1 MLQILD
7 RYIIKRYLGTFIVLL
22 ILFIPIG
29 IMANLAEKIDN
40 IMAHKD
46 LKFTQVLMY
55 YFNFTIHFA
64 NLLFPLLLF
73 ISVIWFT
80 SKMANQTEIIAIL
93 SSGISFNR
101 FLRPYLIGA
110 TIVVVTA
117 LGLGM
122 FIVPKASKFY
132 NEFNYQYLKSS
143 RKRNKKARVENL
155 YRKISETEYI
165 YAHTFFAKDRLA
177 NTFTLESF
185 EGTELKHK
193 ISADK
198 LRYLPKDSIFRLTN
212 YVHRTLTD
220 SLDRVKT
227 KKTHDTVFNFNIDAL
242 TPVSYVAETL
252 DYSELQ
258 DFIERETLK
267 GSPNLNRY
275 KVVAYKRWSLPVSVY
290 ILTIIGVAVSSIK
303 RRGGMGANL
312 AFGLLIAFG
321 FVFFDK
327 VFGTMASQSDFSP
340 VVAVWFPNF
349 IFCILAW
356 YLLKVARR

>member
-1 MLQILD
+1 MLKILD
-7 RYIIKRYLGTFIVLL
+7 RYILKRYLGAFIVLL

-29 IMANLAEKIDN
+29 ILANLAEKIDN
-40 IMAHKD
+40 ILDND
-46 LKFTQVLMY
+46 LGFWQVTEY
-55 YFNFTIHFA
+55 YLNFTVYFA

-80 SKMANQTEIIAIL
+80 SKMANQTEVIAIL

-110 TIVVVTA
+110 TIVVITA
-117 LGLGM
+117 LGFGM

-143 RKRNKKARVENL
+143 RKRNKNKLTENL
-155 YRKISETEYI
+155 YRKISDSEYI
-165 YAHTFFAKDRLA
+165 YAHTFFPKDRVA
-177 NTFTLESF
+177 KKFTLEGF
-185 EGTELKHK
+185 DGNKLKYK
-193 ISADK
+193 ISASK
-198 LRYLPKDSIFRLTN
+198 LKYSAKDSIFQLTD
-212 YVHRTLTD
+212 YVYRTLKD
-220 SLDRVKT
+220 SGDVIVT
-227 KKTHDTVFNFNIDAL
+227 KKKHDTIFNFNIDAL

-252 DYSELQ
+252 TYNELNE
-258 DFIERETLK
+258 FIARETLK
-267 GSPNLNRY
+267 GSPDINRY
-275 KVVAYKRWSLPVSVY
+275 KVVAYKRWSLPISVY
-290 ILTIIGVAVSSIK
+290 ILTIIAVAVSSMK

-321 FVFFDK
+321 FIFFDK

-340 VVAVWFPNF
+340 IIAVWFPNA
-349 IFCILAW
+349 IFCLLAL